1 MTSTESAQSKTVQT
15 PAGAAPESED
25 ASGRRRRLRTV
36 GTVILAVGI
45 VSAVITYWL
54 ETRNAGPSIE
64 DLLPGYAEQNARQMA
79 IMYGPTWATAL
90 GWMNDLGLP
99 AGQAA
104 LIVVGSAIVAAFCFH
119 VARLDPTDGN
129 LTEGPGSRTG
139 SQDR

>member
-1 MTSTESAQSKTVQT
+1 M
-15 PAGAAPESED
+15 
-25 ASGRRRRLRTV
+25 SGRRRRLRTI
-36 GTVILAVGI
+36 GTVILALGI
-45 VSAVITYWL
+45 LSAGLTYWL

-99 AGQAA
+99 AGQAT

-119 VARLDPTDGN
+119 VARLDPIDAE
-129 LTEGPGSRTG
+129 LTERPSSRPG
-139 SQDR
+139 SQDK